1 MRPLLVLTAAAIA
14 SVSLASCSGPN
25 TSSAPA
31 TITTV
36 VTVADAPVSTP
47 PSPASGDTGTAAAET
62 NPERSVVDATGVGA
76 VCNRVLANGDEL
88 KVGEATSCE
97 FALAMYEAAFSAT
110 YYMHSSDPT
119 ANALPR
125 TSFELRSPVTGET
138 YPINCYSGS
147 DGKGLRCYDSSEADP
162 NHATVSIWVRNW
174 EDGVTSRMN
183 VAG

>member
-14 SVSLASCSGPN
+14 SVSLASCSDPN
-25 TSSAPA
+25 TSSTPA
-31 TITTV
+31 SITTV

-62 NPERSVVDATGVGA
+62 KPERAVVDATGVGA

-97 FALAMYEAAFSAT
+97 FALAMYEAALGAT

-119 ANALPR
+119 VTALPR

-138 YPINCYSGS
+138 YPINCYAGS
-147 DGKGLRCYDSSEADP
+147 DSRALSCYNPNDETVGIGVNAQNGNTFNLRL
-162 NHATVSIWVRNW
+162 NI
-174 EDGVTSRMN
+174 
-183 VAG
+183 AG